1 MGSATIVT
9 ALFDI
14 GREKFGDGRST
25 DQYLSWFEKTLEL
38 KSRMVIYTEEKFR
51 SFIEERRDPKHT
63 KIKIQNLEEIP
74 MYKHREKIGQILRDP
89 GYLSKIKDNSRI
101 ECRLDLYNVIQYSKF
116 GWLQEEIKEGSNSDF
131 YFWMDAGCSRF
142 FSDADLSQGWPNLK
156 KIDPDKFIIQGNIN
170 TSQIYPS
177 MDIEKYK
184 WDNNCILVGTL
195 FGGKGDV
202 VSIVSDLTIKIL
214 EEEMI
219 GKGMVNNEQIALA
232 ILFKRNPELFS
243 SYINLNGEHL
253 PLFSHLIK

>member
-1 MGSATIVT
+1 MDSAVVVT

-25 DQYLSWFEKTLEL
+25 DQYLSWFEKTLKL
-38 KSRMVIYTEEKFR
+38 NSRMVVYTEEKFK

-89 GYLSKIKDNSRI
+89 VYLSKIKDNSRI

-116 GWLQEEIKEGSNSDF
+116 GWIQEEIREGTNSDF

-142 FSDADLSQGWPNLK
+142 FSDADLSQDWPNLK

-202 VSIVSDLTIKIL
+202 VSRVSDLIIKIF
-214 EEEMI
+214 EEEMLE
-219 GKGMVNNEQIALA
+219 KGIVNNEQIALA
-232 ILFKRNPELFS
+232 IIFKRNPELFS
-243 SYINLNGEHL
+243 AYINLNGDHL

>member
-1 MGSATIVT
+1 MDSAVVVT

-25 DQYLSWFEKTLEL
+25 DQYLSWFEKTLKL
-38 KSRMVIYTEEKFR
+38 NSRMVVYTEEKFK

-74 MYKHREKIGQILRDP
+74 MYKHKEKIGQILRDP
-89 GYLSKIKDNSRI
+89 VYLSKIKDNSRI
-101 ECRLDLYNVIQYSKF
+101 ECILDLYNVIQYSKF
-116 GWLQEEIKEGSNSDF
+116 GWIQEEIREGTNSDF

-142 FSDADLSQGWPNLK
+142 FSDADLSQSWPNLK

-202 VSIVSDLTIKIL
+202 VSRVSDLIIKIF
-214 EEEMI
+214 EEEMLE
-219 GKGMVNNEQIALA
+219 KGIVNNEQIALA
-232 ILFKRNPELFS
+232 IIFKRNPELFS
-243 SYINLNGEHL
+243 AYINLNGGHL
-253 PLFSHLIK
+253 PLFSHLIE

>member
-1 MGSATIVT
+1 MDSAVVVT

-25 DQYLSWFEKTLEL
+25 DQYLSWFEKTLKL
-38 KSRMVIYTEEKFR
+38 NSRMVVYTEEKFK

-89 GYLSKIKDNSRI
+89 VYLSKIKDNSRI
-101 ECRLDLYNVIQYSKF
+101 ECILDLYNVIQYSKF
-116 GWLQEEIKEGSNSDF
+116 GWIQEEIREGTNSDF

-142 FSDADLSQGWPNLK
+142 FSDADLSQDWPNLK

-202 VSIVSDLTIKIL
+202 VSRVSDLIIKIF
-214 EEEMI
+214 EEEMLE
-219 GKGMVNNEQIALA
+219 KGIVNNEQIALA
-232 ILFKRNPELFS
+232 IIFKRNPELFS
-243 SYINLNGEHL
+243 AYINLNGGHL
-253 PLFSHLIK
+253 PLFSHLIE